1 VTEPRSNQP
10 PSNDQPPEEPSRKGA
25 IAWFAQNS
33 VAANLLMVICIVGGL
48 LMMRDIQQEVFPEV
62 SRNNVNVRVAYP
74 GASPEEVEQGV
85 LLALEEAVRG
95 VEGIKEIRGDA
106 NEGGARLSAELLM
119 GANRN
124 RALND
129 ITAAVG
135 RISSLPDTV
144 ERPTIS
150 LSSYRRQVITVIV
163 HGQTDTQTLKGLAEE
178 LRRQFLTK
186 PNVSV
191 VEVGG
196 VPEPEISIE
205 VSQENLR
212 RYNLTIQQIAETI
225 RTSSMDLPA
234 GGIRTD
240 RGEVLLRTT
249 ARKEW
254 GSEFRDIIIKS
265 HPDGSSVTLD
275 QIANIK
281 DGWAET
287 GQAAYFNGEP
297 AIQLRVFRVG
307 DQTPV
312 GISTTVKDH
321 IAQMSPPRGIGYT
334 VWNDRSEIYQ
344 DRINLLLKN
353 AAFGLFLVLFLLGL
367 FLEARL
373 AFWVTLGIVI
383 SFLGALL
390 FLPSLNVSI
399 NMISLFGFLL
409 ALGIVVD
416 DAIVVGEAIH
426 NARSEHD
433 NLLDA
438 AIAGTREVAMPV
450 VFAVLTTI
458 VAFVPML
465 FIPGTA
471 GQMFSNIPLIVIPV
485 LIFSLIE
492 ALAILPAHL
501 GHGETSEGSWLYK
514 LSAPQRRF
522 SRWFEGAVED
532 YYRPLVTWVV
542 EKRYITVAASI
553 GLLMLTAGVIAG
565 GHIKFNF
572 FPKIEGD
579 EVSVSIEMPYGTAI
593 EDTDK
598 AMKAV
603 EQAAIDTLGEM
614 GGRDEISRGVYAG
627 LGAAS
632 STRGS
637 SAGTNVAQVV
647 VSLVSSDK
655 RDFNAS
661 EFSKRWRTSLGDIAG
676 VDRLDFQFSIGP
688 GGDDPIGF
696 ELRHGDREIL
706 QAAAED
712 AAEALEQY
720 DGVFDIFDGFQE
732 GKPQIDFTLR
742 PAGRALGLT
751 EAALARQVRNAFYG
765 AEAQRDQRGRDEV
778 RVYVRRPL
786 EERRSMYYLEQL
798 LITTPTGGEI
808 PLGQAA
814 YIERGR
820 AYTEIERE
828 NGGRAVDISADV
840 DINVAEPNNIM
851 MDVYDTIIPNLVEKY
866 PGLDHEK
873 SGQQRAQA
881 EAFDALSTGLILAL
895 MVMFGLMAMVF
906 RSYIQPLAI
915 MFAIPFGVVGALFGH
930 LLMGYNLSLVSVLGI
945 VALSGVVVNDSLVL
959 VAAAN
964 DYRQTGKSA
973 TQAVIDAGVRRFRPI
988 LLTSLTTFFGLAPM
1002 ILETSVQAR
1011 FLIPMA
1017 LSLGFGVLFVTVI
1030 ALIIIPATYLVLEDM
1045 KVFLTGSPT
1054 TH

>member
-1 VTEPRSNQP
+1 MT
-10 PSNDQPPEEPSRKGA
+10 
-25 IAWFAQNS
+25 QNS

-48 LMMRDIQQEVFPEV
+48 LMLKDIQQEVFPEV
-62 SRNNVNVRVAYP
+62 TRDTVNVRVSYP

-106 NEGGARLSAELLM
+106 AEGGARLSAELLM
-119 GANRN
+119 GHDRD

-135 RISSLPDTV
+135 RVTSLPQTA
-144 ERPTIS
+144 ERPVIS
-150 LSSYRRQVITVIV
+150 LSTRRREVITVIV
-163 HGQTDTQTLKGLAEE
+163 HGDTNTHTLKALAEE
-178 LRRQFLTK
+178 TRRQFLTK
-186 PNVSV
+186 PDISV

-196 VPEPEISIE
+196 VPQPEISIE
-205 VSQENLR
+205 ISQKDLR
-212 RYNLTIQQIAETI
+212 EYDLTLQRVADIIQ
-225 RTSSMDLPA
+225 TSSMDLPA
-234 GGIRTD
+234 GGIRTH
-240 RGEVLLRTT
+240 RGEILLRTT

-265 HPDGSSVTLD
+265 NPDGSSVTLD
-275 QIANIK
+275 QIAHIK

-287 GQAAYFNGEP
+287 GQAAFFNGEP
-297 AIQLRVFRVG
+297 AIQLKVFRVG

-312 GISTTVKDH
+312 GISTTVKEH
-321 IAQMSPPRGIGYT
+321 LAKMGPPKGVSYT

-353 AAFGLFLVLFLLGL
+353 AAFGLFLVLLLLGL

-383 SFLGALL
+383 SFMGALL
-390 FLPSLNVSI
+390 FLPSLDVSI

-426 NARSEHD
+426 NARAEHD
-433 NLLDA
+433 TFLDA
-438 AIAGTREVAMPV
+438 AIAGTKEVAMPV

-458 VAFVPML
+458 VAFMPML
-465 FIPGTA
+465 YIPGTA

-485 LIFSLIE
+485 LLFSLVE
-492 ALAILPAHL
+492 ALLILPAHL
-501 GHGETSEGSWLYK
+501 GHGSSSKEDWLYK
-514 LSAPQRRF
+514 ISAPQRRF
-522 SRWFEGAVED
+522 STWFEGAVER

-579 EVSVSIEMPYGTAI
+579 EISVSIELPYGSAI
-593 EDTDK
+593 EDTDR
-598 AMKAV
+598 AMKRV
-603 EQAAIDTLGEM
+603 ERVAIDTLEEM
-614 GGRDEISRGVYAG
+614 GGRDQIGRGVYAG
-627 LGAAS
+627 LGAAAS
-632 STRGS
+632 SRGS
-637 SAGTNVAQVV
+637 SAGTHVAQVV
-647 VSLVSSDK
+647 VSLVPSDA
-655 RDFNAS
+655 RDFKAS
-661 EFSKRWRTSLGDIAG
+661 DFSRKWREGLGEVAG
-676 VDRLDFQFSIGP
+676 VDRLDFQFSTGP
-688 GGDDPIGF
+688 GGGDPIGF

-712 AAEALEQY
+712 AAEALEKY

-732 GKPQIDFTLR
+732 GKPQLDFTLR

-751 EAALARQVRNAFYG
+751 EADLARQVRNAFYG

-786 EERRSMYYLEQL
+786 EERQSMYYLEQL
-798 LITTPTGGEI
+798 LIRTPTGGEI

-840 DINVAEPNNIM
+840 DIKVSEPNNIM
-851 MDVYDTIIPNLVEKY
+851 SDVYETLLPHLMEKY
-866 PGLDHEK
+866 PGLDYEK
-873 SGQQRAQA
+873 SGQQLAQA
-881 EAFDALSTGLILAL
+881 EAFDALSTGLLLAL
-895 MVMFGLMAMVF
+895 MVMFALMAMVF

-930 LLMGYNLSLVSVLGI
+930 LVMGYNLSLVSVLGI

-964 DYRQTGKSA
+964 DYRRAGESA

-1045 KVFLTGSPT
+1045 KEFLTGSST
-1054 TH
+1054 VH